1 MAIIKGTSAADI
13 LNGSDGRDKIIAYG
27 GDDTIYGNGGGDVID
42 GGNGNDTMLGGAGN
56 DKYWVRDAGDLVF
69 ETTTT
74 TSSVDAGGIDKVLS
88 YISFS
93 IDGGAGRQFIEHI
106 ALQGSANIDATGNAL
121 ANKLIGNVGD
131 NVLSGGAGNDYLKA
145 IAGNDTLDG
154 GTGADKMLGGSGND
168 TYIVDDAGDQV
179 FETKGAYKT
188 ADAGGTDIVMS
199 SVSYSIASNING
211 RQHIENMTLT
221 GSGNINA
228 TGNDLANVL
237 TGNAGNNVLDG
248 GAGIDTL
255 IGGLG
260 NDTYVIDN
268 AGDVITENA
277 GGGIDT
283 VQVGFAYT
291 LNDANLENLTL
302 TGSAAINGTGNALG
316 NVLTGNAGANVLAG
330 LDGDDTLIG
339 GDGNDTIIGGKGK
352 DSMSGGL
359 GNDVF
364 KFASA
369 LDTWA
374 WSDFAGA
381 TASTAEVITDFTA
394 GDKIDLSGVDAISSP
409 SGHNV
414 SGDQSFVFI
423 GTNNFHKHTGREIRY
438 EIYNGNTYVYGN
450 INGDTTSDFSL
461 KLEGV
466 HNLTSSDFI
475 L

>member
-1 MAIIKGTSAADI
+1 MAIIKGTSAAEI
-13 LNGSDGRDKIIAYG
+13 LNGSEGRDKIIGYG

-74 TSSVDAGGIDKVLS
+74 SSSVDAGGIDKVLS

-121 ANKLIGNVGD
+121 ANKLIGNIGD
-131 NVLSGGAGNDYLKA
+131 NVLSGGAGADYLKGV
-145 IAGNDTLDG
+145 AGNDTLDG

-168 TYIVDDAGDQV
+168 TYIVDNVGDQV
-179 FETKGAYKT
+179 FETKGAYKAT
-188 ADAGGTDIVMS
+188 DAGGTDIVMS

-221 GSGNINA
+221 GSANINA

-237 TGNAGNNVLDG
+237 TGNAGANVLS
-248 GAGIDTL
+248 
-255 IGGLG
+255 GLDG
-260 NDTYVIDN
+260 NDTID
-268 AGDVITENA
+268 
-277 GGGIDT
+277 GGG
-283 VQVGFAYT
+283 
-291 LNDANLENLTL
+291 
-302 TGSAAINGTGNALG
+302 
-316 NVLTGNAGANVLAG
+316 
-330 LDGDDTLIG
+330 
-339 GDGNDTIIGGKGK
+339 GNDTIIGGKGK